1 MKKTY
6 FLAPNLDYPPSSN
19 ISLGRIWTD
28 PSDPGTCINP
38 DGPLPFPSNMQVQH
52 GHKTEWRNKT
62 GGQHKGLIAIWA
74 RFLQVVGIDAEASI
88 TWHNSKGDTYE
99 FKTLD
104 TEFIDPTMEYYTQS
118 VLAPSVAEYIVETK
132 FKKSIYMITGVKI
145 ARGAD
150 VEQARSKEAGTHLKV
165 GVDGTTA
172 GSPVAAGPEVTISS
186 SKTETTSS
194 KGSSDFVFA
203 YRLREIYYSKGKVKH
218 REHNKGA
225 LQDLG
230 GSSTKRSK
238 EDVSAIPPLEISGYA
253 EEDVSGEGCAVS
265 KKLAIDEDNG
275 EECNIVTL
283 VRKGA

>member
-6 FLAPNLDYPPSSN
+6 FLAPNFDYPPSSN

-52 GHKTEWRNKT
+52 GHKTDWRNKT
-62 GGQHKGLIAIWA
+62 GGQHKGVIGIWA
-74 RFLQVVGIDAEASI
+74 RFLQVVGIDAEASV
-88 TWHNSKGDTYE
+88 TWQNSNGDTYE
-99 FKTLD
+99 FKRLD
-104 TEFIDPTMEYYTQS
+104 TEFIDPTTEFYTQS
-118 VLAPSVAEYIVETK
+118 VLAPSVAEYIIETK

-150 VEQARSKEAGTHLKV
+150 VEQARSKEAGTHLKA

-172 GSPVAAGPEVTISS
+172 GSPVAVGPEVTISS
-186 SKTETTSS
+186 SNSETTSS

-230 GSSTKRSK
+230 GSSTKSSK
-238 EDVSAIPPLEISGYA
+238 EDVSAIPPLEILGCA
-253 EEDVSGEGCAVS
+253 GEDVTGEGSAAGNGLAV
-265 KKLAIDEDNG
+265 DEDNG
-275 EECNIVTL
+275 EECNIFAV
-283 VRKGA
+283 VREVA

>member
-194 KGSSDFVFA
+194 QGSSDFVFA

-238 EDVSAIPPLEISGYA
+238 EDVSAIPPGEISGYA

>member
-52 GHKTEWRNKT
+52 GHKTDWRNKT
-62 GGQHKGLIAIWA
+62 GGQHKGIIGIWA
-74 RFLQVVGIDAEASI
+74 RFLQVVGIDAEARV
-88 TWHNSKGDTYE
+88 TWNNSKGDKFE

-118 VLAPSVAEYIVETK
+118 VLAPSVAEYIVDTK
-132 FKKSIYMITGVKI
+132 FRKSIYIVTGVKI

-150 VEQARSKEAGTHLKV
+150 VEQARSKEAGTHLKA
-165 GVDGTTA
+165 GVDGTATA
-172 GSPVAAGPEVTISS
+172 APVAAGPEVTISS
-186 SKTETTSS
+186 SKSETTSS

-225 LQDLG
+225 LQDVG
-230 GSSTKRSK
+230 GTSTKGSR
-238 EDVSAIPPLEISGYA
+238 EDVSAVPPLEISGLA
-253 EEDVSGEGCAVS
+253 GEDVSGEGLALS
-265 KKLAIDEDNG
+265 KELATDEDDG
-275 EECNIVTL
+275 EECNIFTV
-283 VRKGA
+283 VREAT